1 MLKSSNN
8 TFQIKATK
16 SILIFILLMMCG
28 IFVFAQSNIM
38 LCYQNKCFISKENS
52 IFELVNKTNIL
63 QSKSK

>member
-38 LCYQNKCFISKENS
+38 LCNQK
-52 IFELVNKTNIL
+52 
-63 QSKSK
+63 